1 MRFFVLTNMLL
12 AGALLA
18 ACGAETRLPQP
29 RAEHVRQEAQIQQR
43 LVTREAMRQQQL
55 ALKDMAAAEARLY
68 RIGQPILVA
77 NRQFCGKHVA
87 ARYGFAL
94 HSAEDYSRQNGAAAI
109 GIFSFGDLPKIYAV
123 APGPATAAGLK
134 AGDEIVTANNS
145 TDYPT
150 MLKTILFPEEDG
162 ILNLILRRDGETF
175 AANLAPQRQCDFK
188 FNLRLDDTVN
198 AETDGK
204 EIYLTTGIMRYL
216 DEDIQVAGV
225 FGHELAHITMEHV
238 DKKKTQVLTGAIIG
252 SLLAAVARVDIAEA
266 AQVGA
271 EIGAGAYSQEYE
283 AEADYV
289 GAYYTARAGWDV
301 SGLPDLWR
309 RMAVGN
315 PAAIHSQSGTHP
327 SSAFRFSALEQAVAE
342 IRTKRANS
350 EELAP
355 NPKK

>member
-29 RAEHVRQEAQIQQR
+29 QSGQVQ
-43 LVTREAMRQQQL
+43 REARIQQQL
-55 ALKDMAAAEARLY
+55 VLKDMAATKARLY

-77 NRQFCGKHVA
+77 NRQFCGEHVA
-87 ARYGFAL
+87 ARYGFAW
-94 HSAEDYSRQNGAAAI
+94 HSAEDYPQRDRRAAVEAF
-109 GIFSFGDLPKIYAV
+109 GFGDLPKIYAV
-123 APGPATAAGLK
+123 APGPAAKAGLN
-134 AGDEIVTANNS
+134 AADEIVTANGYAAS
-145 TDYPT
+145 RQL
-150 MLKTILFPEEDG
+150 LKENLNAGGVLRLTIKRVG
-162 ILNLILRRDGETF
+162 GTF
-175 AANLAPQRQCDFK
+175 AVDLTPQRQCDFK
-188 FNLRLDDTVN
+188 VNLLFDDVVN
-198 AETDGK
+198 AWTDG
-204 EIYLTTGIMRYL
+204 EELYFTTGMMRYL
-216 DEDIQVAGV
+216 DKDIQVAGV

-238 DKKKTQVLTGAIIG
+238 DKQRTQALTGAIVG
-252 SLLAAVARVDIAEA
+252 SLLSAVTGVDVTQI
-266 AQVGA
+266 GA

-301 SGLPDLWR
+301 GGLPDIWR
-309 RMAVGN
+309 RMAVGH
-315 PAAIHSQSGTHP
+315 PAAIHSQGGTHP
-327 SSAFRFSALEQAVAE
+327 SSAFRFSALEQTVAE